1 MLGSMMNKTLSVLQR
16 NPDFT
21 RIWLAQAIS
30 LLGDWFNA
38 IVLAALVSRYTF
50 ELTGDST
57 RSGLAVSGLLLARFL
72 PPLLVSPLAGV
83 LLDRFDRKKLLIF
96 SDVARVFIV
105 LGFLLATTPDRIW
118 LIYVLTVL
126 QFGVSAVFEP
136 GRSAL
141 LPSITRAEDL
151 VAANLLGS
159 AIWSVMLAVGGA
171 LGGLV
176 SGALGAAPALILDA
190 ATFAVSALL
199 IAPVQVTRDAEHA
212 DPNASRLKPSARDFI
227 DGLRYVRRHPPIAA
241 ALLVKLGGN
250 IGSIDTI
257 LIIFGTALFVIGED
271 GVLSLGILWA
281 AFGIGSILGPIVVAR
296 LNDGSVKR
304 MRRLIIAG
312 YAAITLGWL
321 ILGGAPTLAVASL
334 AIIVKA
340 IGSSIYWTFSSVI
353 IQTSVEDAYIGRM
366 FALDFAG
373 FQLATVL
380 SVIVTGIALQALG
393 NDQVRAVVY
402 ATALASAV
410 SLIAW
415 MLIVPWIERYEHRQS
430 APNPPEAQTTG
441 VFD

>member
-1 MLGSMMNKTLSVLQR
+1 M
-16 NPDFT
+16 
-21 RIWLAQAIS
+21 
-30 LLGDWFNA
+30 
-38 IVLAALVSRYTF
+38 
-50 ELTGDST
+50 
-57 RSGLAVSGLLLARFL
+57 
-72 PPLLVSPLAGV
+72 
-83 LLDRFDRKKLLIF
+83 
-96 SDVARVFIV
+96 
-105 LGFLLATTPDRIW
+105 
-118 LIYVLTVL
+118 
-126 QFGVSAVFEP
+126 
-136 GRSAL
+136 
-141 LPSITRAEDL
+141 
-151 VAANLLGS
+151 
-159 AIWSVMLAVGGA
+159 
-171 LGGLV
+171 
-176 SGALGAAPALILDA
+176 
-190 ATFAVSALL
+190 
-199 IAPVQVTRDAEHA
+199 
-212 DPNASRLKPSARDFI
+212 
-227 DGLRYVRRHPPIAA
+227 
-241 ALLVKLGGN
+241 GGN